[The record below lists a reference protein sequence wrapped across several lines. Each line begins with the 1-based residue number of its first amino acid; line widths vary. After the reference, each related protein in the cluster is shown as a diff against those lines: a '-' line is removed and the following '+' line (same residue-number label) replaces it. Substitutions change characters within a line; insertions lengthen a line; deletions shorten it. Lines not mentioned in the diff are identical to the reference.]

1 MTTSPSNIRVLRPTY
16 SPDSTA
22 REFED
27 EYYQNLNAQPTSEP
41 TDNSET
47 EANTRRDQLKV
58 ISGQLKRAP
67 IGYSAFI
74 LSIPVVALL
83 VVLVVNIVV
92 SNRQYELVEVSSAL
106 TTITQTNEALAQQL
120 SQRSAPQSVA
130 QQAAD
135 MGMVMPGTPASIDLA
150 TGEVLGTAT
159 AADADNSPTSFVS
172 EPTVRSS
179 TGIPA
184 DVELPAPSD
193 LDPVTVTN
201 EEVPG
206 PESNTVKIVSPEI
219 STPDPSV
226 TNSSSEDGVAN
237 TIQTSSVG
245 SLQGPQVSLPTGN

>member
-1 MTTSPSNIRVLRPTY
+1 MTTSPSNIRVLRPLY
-16 SPDSTA
+16 SQDSTA
-22 REFED
+22 RDLDAEHYHNIDIESD
-27 EYYQNLNAQPTSEP
+27 SPQHE
-41 TDNSET
+41 TDSG
-47 EANTRRDQLKV
+47 TRRDQLKV

-67 IGYSAFI
+67 IGYSVFI
-74 LSIPVVALL
+74 LSIPVIALL

-92 SNRQYELVEVSSAL
+92 SNRQYELVELNASL
-106 TTITQTNEALAQQL
+106 TSITQTNEALAQQL

-135 MGMVMPGTPASIDLA
+135 MGMVLPGTPASIDLG
-150 TGEVLGTAT
+150 TGEVIGTAT
-159 AADADNSPTSFVS
+159 AAEADNAPTSFVA

-184 DVELPAPSD
+184 DVELPEAPP

-206 PESNTVKIVSPEI
+206 PESDTVTIVSPQLEMPETDVAK
-219 STPDPSV
+219 STG
-226 TNSSSEDGVAN
+226 EDGVAN

-245 SLQGPQVSLPTGN
+245 SLQGPQVDLPSGN

>member
-1 MTTSPSNIRVLRPTY
+1 MTTSPSNIRVLRPLY
-16 SPDSTA
+16 SQDSTA
-22 REFED
+22 RDLDAEHYHDIDIESD
-27 EYYQNLNAQPTSEP
+27 SPQHE
-41 TDNSET
+41 TDSG
-47 EANTRRDQLKV
+47 TRRDQLKV

-67 IGYSAFI
+67 IGYSVFI
-74 LSIPVVALL
+74 LSIPVIALL

-92 SNRQYELVEVSSAL
+92 SNRQYELVELNATL
-106 TTITQTNEALAQQL
+106 TSITQTNEALAQQL

-135 MGMVMPGTPASIDLA
+135 MGMVLPGTPASIDLG
-150 TGEVLGTAT
+150 TGEVIGTAT
-159 AADADNSPTSFVS
+159 AAEADNTPTSFVA

-184 DVELPAPSD
+184 DVELPEASP

-206 PESNTVKIVSPEI
+206 PESDTVTIVSPQLEMPETDVAK
-219 STPDPSV
+219 STG
-226 TNSSSEDGVAN
+226 EDGVAN

-245 SLQGPQVSLPTGN
+245 SLQGPQVDLPSGN

>member
-22 REFED
+22 RELDD
-27 EYYQNLNAQPTSEP
+27 EYYQNLNAQPSKP
-41 TDNSET
+41 TDSSDT
-47 EANTRRDQLKV
+47 DARTRRDQLKV

-74 LSIPVVALL
+74 LSIPVIALL

-92 SNRQYELVEVSSAL
+92 SNRQYELVEVNSAL

-135 MGMVMPGTPASIDLA
+135 MGMVMPGTPASIDLT
-150 TGEVLGTAT
+150 TGKVLGTAT
-159 AADADNSPTSFVS
+159 AAEADNSPTSFVS

-184 DVELPAPSD
+184 EVELPVATD
-193 LDPVTVTN
+193 LDPVIVTN
-201 EEVPG
+201 EDVPG
-206 PESNTVKIVSPEI
+206 PESNTVKIVSPQI
-219 STPDPSV
+219 SMPDPSV